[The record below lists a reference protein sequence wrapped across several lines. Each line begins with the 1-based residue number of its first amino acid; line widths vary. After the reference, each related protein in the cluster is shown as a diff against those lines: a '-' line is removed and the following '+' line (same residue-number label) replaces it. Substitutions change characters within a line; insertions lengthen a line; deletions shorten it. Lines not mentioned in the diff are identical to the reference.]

1 VQLEILDS
9 TLARVTLQEGRYHQ
23 IKRMFGRF
31 RNPVLTI
38 HRTAVGTLLLD
49 DTLGPGSWRELSAV
63 EANSAFAADVQT

>member
-1 VQLEILDS
+1 
-9 TLARVTLQEGRYHQ
+9 
-23 IKRMFGRF
+23 MFGRF